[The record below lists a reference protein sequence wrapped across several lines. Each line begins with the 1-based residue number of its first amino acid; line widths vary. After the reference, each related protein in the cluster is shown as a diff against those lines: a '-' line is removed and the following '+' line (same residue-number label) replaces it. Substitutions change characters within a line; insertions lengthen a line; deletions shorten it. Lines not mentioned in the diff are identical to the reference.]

1 MFEERRKTPI
11 TSKMEN
17 LKNTIIGIR
26 VFSISILIIAYLMLN
41 TESILAQSLT
51 SQRTLSF
58 DSRYVIQGYS
68 NKAVGQFGIELF
80 NLATLPADLIVKPD
94 TSLTKGDK
102 KFLFYDSHQL
112 RNVANGLLLFAG
124 SIFLKDSFQFMYH
137 EYGHGTRLAAIGFK
151 PFYGH
156 SDFANEAD
164 QQAILSGDVKL
175 YDNIFDLYISS
186 LLDATGFTI
195 VKEGDTLFSPLY
207 NELNNNGW
215 AGLVSMSGLNNE
227 MLFSEFIEDEMHRNG
242 GHIGFILPYIN
253 GKIGVLNYPTA
264 GLGVFNDVTNII
276 SYYKARGYHIDN
288 DKISKGDKVSLFTST
303 LSYQLVYQFL
313 NMLSGNS
320 SRFHPWEFRGVQL
333 PNTLFYMNR
342 SGLSYKVRSGYRSG
356 AWRFP
361 FALEYVFE
369 GEKRTEFT
377 FGAEKG
383 FEKITAAF
391 EAIIGKRLDLALDVS
406 YRQSKWLM
414 LSGGYALYD
423 KRNLHGERLIP
434 SLEHGSV
441 YHDFYLRASLTY

>member
-1 MFEERRKTPI
+1 MFEERIT
-11 TSKMEN
+11 TSKAEN
-17 LKNTIIGIR
+17 SKNTIIGIR
-26 VFSISILIIAYLMLN
+26 IFSASLFVIASLMLN
-41 TESILAQSLT
+41 TENILAQSLT
-51 SQRTLSF
+51 NQRTLSF

-80 NLATLPADLIVKPD
+80 NLATLPANLIVKPD
-94 TSLTKGDK
+94 TSLTNGDK

-137 EYGHGTRLAAIGFK
+137 EYGHGTRLAALGFK

-186 LLDATGFTI
+186 LFDATGFTI

-207 NELNNNGW
+207 NELNNNNW

-227 MLFSEFIEDEMHRNG
+227 MLFSEFIEDEMYRNG

-253 GKIGVLNYPTA
+253 GKIGVLNYPAA

-276 SYYKARGYHIDN
+276 SYYQGRGFDIDN
-288 DKISKGDKVSLFTST
+288 DKISNGDKVSLFTSA
-303 LSYQLVYQFL
+303 LSYQFVYQFVR
-313 NMLSGNS
+313 MFSGKS
-320 SRFHPWEFRGVQL
+320 SRFHPWEFRGLEL

-342 SGLSYKVRSGYRSG
+342 DGLSYKIRSGYRFG
-356 AWRFP
+356 EWRFP
-361 FALEYVFE
+361 FAVEYGFE

>member
-1 MFEERRKTPI
+1 MFKERRKTAV

-26 VFSISILIIAYLMLN
+26 IFSISILIIAYLMLN
-41 TESILAQSLT
+41 TENILAQSLT

-58 DSRYVIQGYS
+58 DSRYIIQGYS
-68 NKAVGQFGIELF
+68 NKAVGQFGIELV
-80 NLATLPADLIVKPD
+80 NLTTIPADLIIRPA
-94 TSLTKGDK
+94 TSSTKGGK
-102 KFLFYDSHQL
+102 KFLFYDSRQL

-124 SIFLKDSFQFMYH
+124 SIFLSNSFTFAYH
-137 EYGHGTRLAAIGFK
+137 EYGHGTRVAAVGFK

-156 SDFANEAD
+156 GAIATDAD
-164 QQAILSGDVKL
+164 LNAALSGSVKT
-175 YDNIFDLYISS
+175 YDDFLSFYLSS
-186 LLDATGFTI
+186 LFNIGGFTI
-195 VKEGDTLFSPLY
+195 AFPENTLFTPLTD
-207 NELNNNGW
+207 EVNNNGW
-215 AGLVSMSGLNNE
+215 YGLVQTGGLNNE
-227 MLFSEFIEDEMHRNG
+227 MLFSEFIEDELYRNG
-242 GHIGFILPYIN
+242 GHIGFLIPYIN
-253 GKIGVLNYPTA
+253 GKLAARNYES
-264 GLGVFNDVTNII
+264 GLGVFNDVTNIVN
-276 SYYKARGYHIDN
+276 YYQGQGYNIDN
-288 DKISKGDKVSLFTST
+288 DKIGNGSKVSLFTSA
-303 LSYQLVYQFL
+303 LSYQFVYQFVR
-313 NMLSGNS
+313 MFSGKS
-320 SRFHPWEFRGVQL
+320 SRFHPWEFRGLEL

-342 SGLSYKVRSGYRSG
+342 DGLSYKIRSGYRFG
-356 AWRFP
+356 EWRFP
-361 FALEYVFE
+361 FAVEYGFE